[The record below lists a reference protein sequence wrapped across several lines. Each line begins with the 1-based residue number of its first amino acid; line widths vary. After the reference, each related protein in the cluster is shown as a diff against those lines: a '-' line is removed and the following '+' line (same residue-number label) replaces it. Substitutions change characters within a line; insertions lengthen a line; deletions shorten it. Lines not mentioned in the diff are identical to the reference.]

1 MFVGLLLVSL
11 LSGPHPIAISVE
23 SCAVEDYSC
32 AIGSSGTFIDL
43 GRVKPGIPGYGIS
56 PPSDSDGDPFMGA
69 GNPGNSGAPVNP
81 PVTLCNTDDDTF
93 PINDPLQGICQSD
106 DVVEIPYPTLA
117 DLARFTPQPPTLTGE
132 PYTAGVIGKPTN
144 FLSTASTHTLT
155 GALFGYP
162 VSVQFTPVSY
172 TFDYGDGT
180 TATVTDAY
188 DSWVDAGLPQFTPT
202 DASHVYSA
210 KGEFDVS
217 VTVAYSATVNFTGSG
232 AWLPVDG
239 YVRATA
245 SGYDVTIYE
254 VVTALVDKDCNE
266 DPNGIGCP

>member
-1 MFVGLLLVSL
+1 MLATFLWATLIVTAGQNDVSSEPCDPSVCEVENGGEFV
-11 LSGPHPIAISVE
+11 
-23 SCAVEDYSC
+23 D
-32 AIGSSGTFIDL
+32 IGAGWG
-43 GRVKPGIPGYGIS
+43 GRNPGYGIN

-188 DSWVDAGLPQFTPT
+188 DSWIDAGLPQFTPT